1 MNYEY
6 YRKHT
11 HTKRKVRLQRKRSQG
26 KGTEIELR
34 EGQESA
40 AATIICSEVSLTTQH
55 EELINQKAILRDNS
69 SKLPAIFYL
78 FIHVF
83 IREREREETEEHRGE
98 LPSFDSFP
106 KYLQ

>member
-26 KGTEIELR
+26 KGTEIDLR
-34 EGQESA
+34 EGQEST

-69 SKLPAIFYL
+69 SKLSAIFYL

-83 IREREREETEEHRGE
+83 IREREREETDRRTQRRA
-98 LPSFDSFP
+98 SF
-106 KYLQ
+106 L